1 LFKLGII
8 NKTPNRFFRDHMLK
22 AIKNYNNYTTYKKNN
37 KNLGSYLA
45 GLIEGDGS
53 IYIPKDNKNAS
64 RIIIAFNSK
73 DLPLAL
79 IIQKNLN
86 GGNIYKKKGKNAY
99 TYEITDIKTL
109 IKLVNLINGNMRTPK
124 IVQLYKL
131 ID

>member
-1 LFKLGII
+1 
-8 NKTPNRFFRDHMLK
+8 MLK
-22 AIKNYNNYTTYKKNN
+22 AIKNYNNYTTYKGNS

-64 RIIIAFNSK
+64 RIIIVFNSK

-86 GGNIYKKKGKNAY
+86 GGNIYKKKG
-99 TYEITDIKTL
+99 I
-109 IKLVNLINGNMRTPK
+109 R
-124 IVQLYKL
+124 
-131 ID
+131 